1 MELGIVL
8 DTVTAGGHGHEI
20 SLWWKC
26 SKMRLWWQ
34 LHNSVNIGTITEW
47 VSLMV
52 WKYTKALKK
61 CLSDRIHIL
70 KEVRI
75 FQSNPANLLLDEFSS
90 HLQGKYPWKSAQ
102 DCQSMEMTRISIWY
116 QPRDQEVTQLIRFSL
131 ESEVPKA
138 RHFIHFM

>member
-8 DTVTAGGHGHEI
+8 DTVT
-20 SLWWKC
+20 
-26 SKMRLWWQ
+26 
-34 LHNSVNIGTITEW
+34 VNIWTITEW

-52 WKYTKALKK
+52 GKYYQRFKNLFI
-61 CLSDRIHIL
+61 RQNIL

-102 DCQSMEMTRISIWY
+102 DRQSMEMTRISIWY